1 MSRVHLSGHGRMG
14 TSLARLV
21 ESRDAAAGSLV
32 LETELLRA
40 DVVIDYSHPDWTGP
54 LLARLLSA
62 PRPLVVGTTGLTS
75 RMLQHIDALA
85 EVAPVV
91 HASNTGTGVNVLR
104 ALVADAVKRLG
115 PGWDIEVVEMHHRR
129 KVDAPS
135 GTAWMLLEAAEE
147 ARGDGDPRR
156 NAVPSRVGETGART
170 DAEIGVQTLRG
181 GDVVGEHTV
190 YLVGHGERLELTH
203 RCWDRDT
210 FARGGLRAAR
220 WLLEGRAPGLYT
232 MEDVLAG

>member
-14 TSLARLV
+14 TALARLIEARDPSAEDLSV
-21 ESRDAAAGSLV
+21 ED
-32 LETELLRA
+32 ELLRA

-54 LLARLLSA
+54 LLARLLAA
-62 PRPLVVGTTGLTS
+62 PRPLVLGTTGLTP
-75 RMLQHIDALA
+75 RMLENIDALA
-85 EVAPVV
+85 KVAPVV

-104 ALVADAVKRLG
+104 TLVTDAVKRLG

-135 GTAWMLLEAAEE
+135 GTAWMLLEAAER

-156 NAVPSRVGETGART
+156 NAVPARVGETGART
-170 DAEIGVQTLRG
+170 DMEIGVQTLRG

-190 YLVGHGERLELTH
+190 FLIGHGERIELTH

-220 WLLEGRAPGLYT
+220 WLLGGRAPGLYS
-232 MEDVLAG
+232 MDDVLAA